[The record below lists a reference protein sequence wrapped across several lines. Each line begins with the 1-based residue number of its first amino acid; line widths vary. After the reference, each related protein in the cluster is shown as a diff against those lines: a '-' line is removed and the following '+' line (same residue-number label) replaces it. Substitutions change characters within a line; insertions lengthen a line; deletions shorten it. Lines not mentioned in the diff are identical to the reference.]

1 MEGGHKCERR
11 GVKRS
16 IIPQCGQGSCNVN
29 AKRVV
34 VWLKTN
40 EELSVAT
47 CREVGDLAPLGMLPV
62 VSLKRRNIVYTEVLL
77 LVGMPLEN

>member
-1 MEGGHKCERR
+1 M
-11 GVKRS
+11 
-16 IIPQCGQGSCNVN
+16 N

-77 LVGMPLEN
+77 LVGMPRSNAWESITYNTTLVPFH